1 MALKDT
7 WKATG
12 TGLGHAFRD
21 LGKALVKTVATGVEK
36 ADNWANSDEDP
47 KQKNTATEVAQEA
60 AEKTTK

>member
-36 ADNWANSDEDP
+36 ADNWANSEEDP
-47 KQKNTATEVAQEA
+47 KQKHTATEVPRDT
-60 AEKTTK
+60 AEDATK